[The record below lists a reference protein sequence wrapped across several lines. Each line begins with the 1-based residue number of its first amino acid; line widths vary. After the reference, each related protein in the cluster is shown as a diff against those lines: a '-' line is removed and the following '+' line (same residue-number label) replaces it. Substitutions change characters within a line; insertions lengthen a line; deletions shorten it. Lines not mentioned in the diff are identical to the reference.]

1 MVAHVVLAEPEGL
14 GDTAPHPA
22 DSQGVPREP
31 GRGPTR
37 KRRGRRIAATTLL
50 VLGCV
55 FSGLCLL
62 VLVSSFRDDSQI
74 DSHRGDAVADV
85 LSVSFNRT
93 AVRFVTPKGSVIIPS
108 TGVLYPSGLAAGERV
123 RVEYDTTNP
132 ELVRVAGRDFT
143 LSFLPVGSS
152 LVFCWLIVVPVVWL
166 LRRGSATGRRRPAT
180 N

>member
-14 GDTAPHPA
+14 GDAAPPPVDRRGA
-22 DSQGVPREP
+22 TREP
-31 GRGPTR
+31 ALPPNRQ
-37 KRRGRRIAATTLL
+37 RRGRRIAATTLL

-62 VLVSSFRDDSQI
+62 VLVSSWRDDGQI
-74 DSHRGDAVADV
+74 DSHQGQAVADV

-93 AVRFVTPKGSVIIPS
+93 AVRFVTPKGAVIIPS

-143 LSFLPVGSS
+143 LSLLPVGTS
-152 LVFCWLIVVPVVWL
+152 LLFCWAIVLPVGWL
-166 LRRGSATGRRRPAT
+166 LRRPPKRPSTA
-180 N
+180 